1 MPNRPPY
8 GDLAFDS
15 SGVPPG
21 STYRIAPANNRLQKN
36 MYGEGYSEFMDYGAI
51 DAFPNPGYGAAT

>member
-1 MPNRPPY
+1 MPNRPTY
-8 GDLAFDS
+8 GELAFGS

-36 MYGEGYSEFMDYGAI
+36 MYGGGYS
-51 DAFPNPGYGAAT
+51 